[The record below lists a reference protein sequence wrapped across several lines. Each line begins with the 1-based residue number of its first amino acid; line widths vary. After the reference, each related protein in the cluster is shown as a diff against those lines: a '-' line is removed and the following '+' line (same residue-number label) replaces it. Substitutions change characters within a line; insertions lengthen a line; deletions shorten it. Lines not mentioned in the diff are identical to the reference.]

1 MDGDHISSIIAIVI
15 FVILSGYFSATET
28 AFSSLNRVRLKNLA
42 KNGNRRAALV
52 LQLSDDYDKLLST
65 ILVGNNIVNIAT
77 AAVGTALFI
86 RLYGDIGATIS
97 TIVATIVVL
106 IFGEIS
112 PKSLAKESP
121 ENFAMFSAPLLKV
134 LVVLLTPVNFLFSL
148 WKKLLKKAFH
158 TKDEPGMAEEELLT
172 LIEEAEQ
179 DGAINEEDSELIQ
192 SVIDFNDLK
201 VDDILTPRVDIEA
214 VALEDSREEIA
225 RRSSR
230 PAIRAC
236 RSTGTPS
243 TTSSAS

>member
-1 MDGDHISSIIAIVI
+1 
-15 FVILSGYFSATET
+15 
-28 AFSSLNRVRLKNLA
+28 
-42 KNGNRRAALV
+42 
-52 LQLSDDYDKLLST
+52 
-65 ILVGNNIVNIAT
+65 
-77 AAVGTALFI
+77 
-86 RLYGDIGATIS
+86 
-97 TIVATIVVL
+97 
-106 IFGEIS
+106 
-112 PKSLAKESP
+112 
-121 ENFAMFSAPLLKV
+121 
-134 LVVLLTPVNFLFSL
+134 
-148 WKKLLKKAFH
+148 
-158 TKDEPGMAEEELLT
+158 MAEEELLT

>member
-15 FVILSGYFSATET
+15 FVILSGCFSATET
-28 AFSSLNRVRLKNLA
+28 AFSSLSRVRLKNLA

-97 TIVATIVVL
+97 TIVVTIVVL

-121 ENFAMFSAPLLKV
+121 ENFAMFSAPFSYRTRMISSPT
-134 LVVLLTPVNFLFSL
+134 LTSPSFS
-148 WKKLLKKAFH
+148 
-158 TKDEPGMAEEELLT
+158 
-172 LIEEAEQ
+172 
-179 DGAINEEDSELIQ
+179 
-192 SVIDFNDLK
+192 
-201 VDDILTPRVDIEA
+201 
-214 VALEDSREEIA
+214 
-225 RRSSR
+225 SSR
-230 PAIRAC
+230 W
-236 RSTGTPS
+236 
-243 TTSSAS
+243 